1 MAPWQGGKGGVSGW
15 QAFNGDWRTQPEGGA
30 APAPQGKGGWQG
42 QQAAQS
48 AVVKPPATAASGAI
62 VAASTNVSRSP
73 PIVVGPCANNPTVSN
88 IVKGSYTASG
98 ENHGKPVYKKDIAGG
113 TVSVLIYFWDERDG
127 PSFSG
132 WWFGPKVGG
141 DQVWAYSENKESLLP
156 PPDNWKVPWDG
167 NIDPSFKLQ
176 HGNVPQ
182 QSKPGSG
189 SVVAGRMSHMV
200 QPNNYMNERMR
211 QQEEIKKKQEEREQQ
226 AMARQTELKNKREQE
241 ENKRKEQAAALAV
254 RKAIQKV
261 RTANPDNYDDLRA
274 QLEEAQANNLEAMGD
289 QAEKV
294 SAEAEQ
300 ALEHAQKRIDE
311 IQEKRINDEKKKIE
325 EEQKRKEDA
334 EKIEQ
339 FVADS
344 KSETSSLQDKVKEA
358 EESAKQLDEAES
370 ESSPDKMFAAAEATE
385 KSIESVTEEVQKA
398 RKSIIEKQKE
408 FGDSEAIRKFR
419 RDIVE
424 MTTKLAQGVRSLEKL
439 LVSVR
444 SAREKAAGKAAALEK
459 LGRRKIEFEKYDK
472 DKDGKLSRKE
482 VEAYCKAV
490 LEYALPSEAM
500 DSIVQKLEPV
510 TYDKFRS
517 LHQRSFIAK
526 SEILAR
532 EARAEE
538 EAKHKALQDKKDAV
552 KAILTA
558 GEEAL
563 KSAMASENDAEAK
576 ARPLIKESDLG
587 ADEIKE
593 AANAVDELVASINTN
608 LELYAEKLKQAKE
621 ACLESA
627 ELKDV
632 EKKDVTRLDAQEAKI
647 KARLT
652 KINAATKLAREK
664 AARKAFVEIDS
675 KRADA
680 VVAIR
685 AKMTEDGKSAA
696 QFYESISGG
705 STLSKEKFA
714 TFIKELPGMPAL
726 AEGLSDKLFEHIA
739 GDATE
744 IDQTR
749 FSEMVRLYYKVVKAT
764 VLSDDHS
771 IKSKTV
777 RRLELGEVLEALE
790 APKKDEASGV
800 SRVRCHAVQD
810 DAEGWVTLAG
820 NQGTAFLEPGGNF
833 YSCVKETLLTDGL
846 SVQDSKTVRRLAKG
860 EVLEVL
866 EFPKKDAAADVKRIK
881 GKAKLDGAVGWTTV
895 ASSSGTAFLEPC

>member
-1 MAPWQGGKGGVSGW
+1 MAPWAGGGGAGKGGFGAW
-15 QAFNGDWRTQPEGGA
+15 QAFNGDWRQQDQGA
-30 APAPQGKGGWQG
+30 AQASVGWQSAA
-42 QQAAQS
+42 QQAQQRPQA
-48 AVVKPPATAASGAI
+48 AAASGVI
-62 VAASTNVSRSP
+62 VPASTSISRSP

-141 DQVWAYSENKESLLP
+141 DQVWAYNDKTDSHLP
-156 PPDNWKVPWDG
+156 PQTEWKVPWDG
-167 NIDPSFKLQ
+167 EIDPSFKLQ
-176 HGNVPQ
+176 YGANTQ
-182 QSKPGSG
+182 AANPGSG
-189 SVVAGRMSHMV
+189 AVVQGRMSHMV
-200 QPNNYMNERMR
+200 QPSNYMNQRMQ
-211 QQEEIKKKQEEREQQ
+211 QQEEIKKKQEQREQE
-226 AMARQTELKNKREQE
+226 AMARQAELKKKREDE
-241 ENKRKEQAAALAV
+241 EGKRKEQAAALAV

-261 RTANPDNYDDLRA
+261 RTANPDNYDELRA
-274 QLEEAQANNLEAMGD
+274 QLEEAQANNLEAMGS

-300 ALEHAQKRIDE
+300 ALEAAQKRIDDINE
-311 IQEKRINDEKKKIE
+311 KKVNEEKRKVEL
-325 EEQKRKEDA
+325 EQKRKEDV

-344 KSETSSLQDKVKEA
+344 KSETAALQDKVKEA
-358 EESAKQLDEAES
+358 EESAKSLEDAES

-385 KSIESVTEEVQKA
+385 KSIESTIEEAQKT

-408 FGDSEAIRKFR
+408 FGDNEAIRKVR

-439 LVSVR
+439 SAVVKT
-444 SAREKAAGKAAALEK
+444 AREKAAGRASAFEK
-459 LGRRKIEFEKYDK
+459 LQSRKTEFAKYDR
-472 DKDGKLSRKE
+472 DKDGKLNRKE

-490 LEYALPSEAM
+490 LEYVLPSDAM
-500 DSIVQKLEPV
+500 DSIVKKLEPL

-517 LHQRSFIAK
+517 LHQKSFIAK

-538 EAKHKALQDKKDAV
+538 EAKLKAIQDKKDAV
-552 KAILTA
+552 KAILVEC
-558 GEEAL
+558 EEEL
-563 KSAMASENDAEAK
+563 KSAMTSENEAEAK
-576 ARPLIKESDLG
+576 ARPLIKESELG

-593 AANAVDELVASINTN
+593 AANAVDELVGSINAN
-608 LELYAEKLKQAKE
+608 LEAYADKLKRAKE
-621 ACLESA
+621 ACLETE
-627 ELKDV
+627 ELKDFD
-632 EKKDVTRLDAQEAKI
+632 KKDVMRLDAQEAKI
-647 KARLT
+647 KARLI

-664 AARKAFVEIDS
+664 AARKAFAEIDG
-675 KRADA
+675 KRAEA
-680 VVAIR
+680 VTSIR
-685 AKMTEDGKSAA
+685 AKMTEDGKNATE
-696 QFYESISGG
+696 FFESINGG
-705 STLSKEKFA
+705 SAISKDKFA
-714 TFIKELPGMPAL
+714 AFIKGLAGMSVL
-726 AEGLSDKLFEHIA
+726 AEGIPEKLFEHIA

-744 IDQTR
+744 IDQAR
-749 FSEMVRLYYKVVKAT
+749 FLEMVRLYYKVVKAT
-764 VLSDDHS
+764 VLSEEHG

-777 RRLELGEVLEALE
+777 RRLELGEVLEAME

-810 DAEGWVTLAG
+810 DAEGYVTLAG

-866 EFPKKDAAADVKRIK
+866 EFPKKDASTDVKRIK
-881 GKAKLDGAVGWTTV
+881 GKAKLDGAIGWTTV
-895 ASSSGTAFLEPC
+895 ASTSGTAFLEPC